1 MRIEHSTIAMLII
14 TRADLIVIEEV
25 IVIVTIGILDKDGI
39 TIIKVQA
46 IKQLRINING
56 DAKLWNV

>member
-1 MRIEHSTIAMLII
+1 MLII
-14 TRADLIVIEEV
+14 TRADLIVLEEV

-39 TIIKVQA
+39 TIIKVQE

>member
-14 TRADLIVIEEV
+14 TRADLIVIEE
-25 IVIVTIGILDKDGI
+25 KDGI
-39 TIIKVQA
+39 TIIKVQE

-56 DAKLWNV
+56 DAKL